1 MKCLAC
7 VAWLVFFRFVFVLII
22 CFCFWNCPLDRDD
35 ALKFFF
41 SNLTGILWNKWLTP
55 TTTEQYFATLNW
67 CLQIY
72 HTHTLDIHHQW
83 VFGIDI
89 FPWKT
94 LINFVEKWLNTST
107 KKTGK
112 NWSLYFSCFISVSY
126 CFVSLILY
134 LFLFPFW
141 VMIVRNKT
149 KSGKNLFICPV
160 QCVRCVIFLVCSK
173 RILYVHNNNNNNNNK
188 Q

>member
-1 MKCLAC
+1 MWWNEMFSLCGLIG
-7 VAWLVFFRFVFVLII
+7 FFSF
-22 CFCFWNCPLDRDD
+22 CFCSHYLFLFLELSTGSWWCSQN
-35 ALKFFF
+35 FF

-55 TTTEQYFATLNW
+55 TTTKQYFATLNW

-94 LINFVEKWLNTST
+94 LINFVEKWLNTSA

-112 NWSLYFSCFISVSY
+112 NWSLYFFMFHFRFLLF
-126 CFVSLILY
+126 CFVDSIFIFIPILSDDCE
-134 LFLFPFW
+134 
-141 VMIVRNKT
+141 K
-149 KSGKNLFICPV
+149 
-160 QCVRCVIFLVCSK
+160 
-173 RILYVHNNNNNNNNK
+173 
-188 Q
+188 